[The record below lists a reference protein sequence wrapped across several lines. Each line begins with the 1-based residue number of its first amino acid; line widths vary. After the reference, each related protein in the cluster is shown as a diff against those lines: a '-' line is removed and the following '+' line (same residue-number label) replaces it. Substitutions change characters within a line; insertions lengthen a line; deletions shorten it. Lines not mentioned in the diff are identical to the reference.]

1 MSIRVT
7 SSMMN
12 TQMLSNINRNLNKMS
27 NLENQISTGRKLNK
41 PSDDPVG
48 VTYAL
53 RYRAE
58 LASNEQY
65 QSNVDSGLS
74 WLDMTDSAMQQ
85 TNEIVTRMKELAIQG
100 TTGVVPQSGLDAIRE
115 EVEELQSQLVS
126 IGNTEIRGKYI
137 FNGQKYDQ
145 APYELSAGMNSYA
158 DLNPDKSAVIY
169 GISQNTEM
177 QINTSG
183 SDFFGNST
191 EEDNIFKIAD
201 NLVSALK
208 NGDYDGVRNQLTNIE
223 TRTTKMLGSLS
234 EVGARTNRVE
244 LMQNRLDQQ
253 DLNLTT
259 LQSKTEDADIA
270 SLMIQATSAQTIY
283 QASLQTSAK
292 ILTPTLMD
300 FMR

>member
-27 NLENQISTGRKLNK
+27 NLENQISTGRKINK

-58 LASNEQY
+58 IASNEQY
-65 QSNVDSGLS
+65 QSNVDSAIS
-74 WLDMTDSAMQQ
+74 WLDTTDATMQQ
-85 TNEIVTRMKELAIQG
+85 ATDIVTRIKEIAVQG
-100 TTGVVPQSGLDAIRE
+100 SSETVPQSGLDAIKE
-115 EVEELQSQLVS
+115 EMEELQKQLVN
-126 IGNTEIRGKYI
+126 IGNTQIRGKYI

-145 APYELSAGMNSYA
+145 APYELTGGATSYA
-158 DLNPDKSAVIY
+158 GLDPDKAAVNF
-169 GISQNTEM
+169 GISQQVNM

-183 SDFFGNST
+183 SDFFGAST
-191 EEDNIFKIAD
+191 EDD
-201 NLVSALK
+201 NLFKVTDNLIAALGS
-208 NGDYDGVRNQLTNIE
+208 GDYSGIQGELTKLEDRN
-223 TRTTKMLGSLS
+223 TKMQAALS

-244 LMQNRLDQQ
+244 LMQSRLEDQN
-253 DLNLTT
+253 LNLTT

-270 SLMIQATSAQTIY
+270 SLMIQATSASTIY
-283 QASLQTSAK
+283 EAALQASAK

>member
-27 NLENQISTGRKLNK
+27 NLENQISTGRKINK

-65 QSNVDSGLS
+65 QSNVDSAIS
-74 WLDMTDSAMQQ
+74 WLDTTDATMQQ
-85 TNEIVTRMKELAIQG
+85 ATDIVTRIKEIAVQG
-100 TTGVVPQSGLDAIRE
+100 SSETVPQSGLDAIKE
-115 EVEELQSQLVS
+115 EMEELQKQLVN
-126 IGNTEIRGKYI
+126 IGNTQIRGKYI

-145 APYELSAGMNSYA
+145 APYELTGGTTSYA
-158 DLNPDKSAVIY
+158 GLDPDKAAVNF
-169 GISQNTEM
+169 GISQQVNM

-183 SDFFGNST
+183 SDFFGAST
-191 EEDNIFKIAD
+191 EDDNLFKITD
-201 NLVSALK
+201 NLIAALGS
-208 NGDYDGVRNQLTNIE
+208 GDYSGIQGELTKLEDRN
-223 TRTTKMLGSLS
+223 TKMQAALS

-244 LMQNRLDQQ
+244 LMQNRLEDQN
-253 DLNLTT
+253 LNLTT

-270 SLMIQATSAQTIY
+270 SLMIQATSASTIY
-283 QASLQTSAK
+283 EAALQASAK